1 MNRRNFLIGV
11 GTAATLSGAASVT
24 GAALSNTVRVAL
36 GGGSDGGGFDI
47 KVTQEL
53 EVRRNGTLTEENV
66 LSTDENFSAD
76 PINWSKVGQ
85 DSPVNYNDFPR
96 LYVNSSTDADL
107 TIELATGDDTDSPYN
122 TNLSQGGTE
131 PYNSSQSY
139 GYAPIVIEN
148 TGGDAKDVGMQYQYG
163 ADVTDTNTN
172 LSKDQ
177 VAELYQFDIDGTQVS
192 PKKGSPDTE
201 GNLVTFSPGQ
211 ERRVDLN
218 VNLTETT
225 AEDIRSA
232 AGSLSPYSFDSD
244 GRASADLLDTA
255 VLGIP

>member
-1 MNRRNFLIGV
+1 MNRRNFILGA
-11 GTAATLSGAASVT
+11 GTVTTLSGAASVT
-24 GAALSNTVRVAL
+24 GAALSNTVDVGI
-36 GGGSDGGGFDI
+36 GGESDSGFSI
-47 KVTQEL
+47 KVEQKL
-53 EVRRNGTLTEENV
+53 EVRRNGTLTEQNV
-66 LSTDENFSAD
+66 LSTDENFSVD
-76 PINWSKVGQ
+76 PIDWNQVGQ
-85 DSPVNYNDFPR
+85 DSPVNYSDFPR

-107 TIELATGDDTDSPYN
+107 TMELATGDDSDAPYN
-122 TNLSQGGTE
+122 TNLSQGGAE

-148 TGGDAKDVGMQYQYG
+148 KGGDTRDVGMQYQYG
-163 ADVTDTNTN
+163 ADVTDTNTD

-177 VAELYQFDIDGTQVS
+177 VAELYQFAIDGTQVS
-192 PKKGSPDTE
+192 PKPGSPDTE

-218 VNLTETT
+218 VNLTKTT

-232 AGSLSPYSFDSD
+232 AGSPGPYSFDSD